1 MSSRIVYGGLC
12 STCTKQLVCVFPRDQ
27 SRPVMQ
33 CEEFEGITPDPAK
46 CAEKTRSLSEDAR
59 DSSHSEEHQPGTY
72 MGLCSNCEKR
82 ETCTFPKPE
91 SGVWRCEEYE

>member
-1 MSSRIVYGGLC
+1 MPSRIMYSGLC
-12 STCTKQLVCVFPRDQ
+12 STCTKQLVCIFPRDQ

-46 CAEKTRSLSEDAR
+46 CAEKTRSLSEDSRAN
-59 DSSHSEEHQPGTY
+59 SSTVEDHSDTHI
-72 MGLCSNCEKR
+72 GLCSNCEKR

-91 SGVWRCEEYE
+91 SGVWHCEEYE

>member
-1 MSSRIVYGGLC
+1 MSSPMTYGGLC
-12 STCTKQLVCVFPRDQ
+12 STCNKDSLCTFPRDQ

-33 CEEFEGITPDPAK
+33 CEEFDGIIPAPAK
-46 CAEKTRSLSEDAR
+46 KARGESSLSNDSL
-59 DSSHSEEHQPGTY
+59 DSSHSEAHQPGTH
-72 MGLCSNCEKR
+72 MGLCCNCEKR